1 MPRPSGS
8 LARLFVGS
16 GRAGLLHPA
25 PDLGPDCLCQEHCGQ
40 WPQQWADCSNLRV
53 LVCKQRTD
61 MNECTLAGRGV
72 PRHVCPVTRL
82 VSAHLWAEVLWAMG
96 AGLPIHMALLA
107 DVAVWG
113 RLLWLADKHLPSER
127 NLTLG
132 KSMVPKYTEID
143 IPPQGAF

>member
-1 MPRPSGS
+1 MPPSTERTPSFHGRTEP
-8 LARLFVGS
+8 LLVY
-16 GRAGLLHPA
+16 RAGA
-25 PDLGPDCLCQEHCGQ
+25 
-40 WPQQWADCSNLRV
+40 
-53 LVCKQRTD
+53 
-61 MNECTLAGRGV
+61 
-72 PRHVCPVTRL
+72 
-82 VSAHLWAEVLWAMG
+82 SAHLWAEVLWAMG